1 MAKSSLERYLHYYHR
16 YNAHESSRK
25 FESALR
31 EKALNKMMELRARS
45 ESQTYD
51 VTYLEQA
58 VEQLIDC
65 RRTLQFTYIYAFY
78 LIDGSA
84 EKKNLFEYLQ
94 AELETNT
101 EKLSEILEK
110 PLSFEINER
119 LKVMDVKNQAGTR
132 LQHLIDGIEDLGIA
146 KAPIIKSP
154 SNTTT
159 TNNTTNI
166 RTRRKAF

>member
-78 LIDGSA
+78 LVDGTA
-84 EKKNLFEYLQ
+84 EKIYL
-94 AELETNT
+94 NIY
-101 EKLSEILEK
+101 KL
-110 PLSFEINER
+110 N
-119 LKVMDVKNQAGTR
+119 
-132 LQHLIDGIEDLGIA
+132 
-146 KAPIIKSP
+146 
-154 SNTTT
+154 
-159 TNNTTNI
+159 
-166 RTRRKAF
+166 